1 MRKIFTLISVL
12 ALGAMGLKAEVTV
25 TPVKIKSGF
34 NLDVICEDKEHIGS
48 NTSFSDV
55 KDFDGID
62 GGGAVYYTTGV
73 QEEGALCGADGI
85 FYSKMHGVKY
95 QINPVGNNGLVLKA
109 GKTEGGLSEGTLE
122 FETPMKGKSIYVV
135 ATSADG
141 DTQLDVTV
149 NYKDGTTDN
158 QTITVYNWDTS
169 SYANQAAVAGLGRL
183 FPKETWAGP
192 AGTIQGGYSF
202 NLYESAI
209 NTDPDKE
216 IASVK
221 CEKIDLPDPSNP
233 EKIKFTCCCVFAVS
247 ISSETVEDTGVNGV
261 TADDAV
267 AVEYYNI
274 NGQRLEAPAQG
285 VNIVKYSDGTVRKEV
300 VR

>member
-34 NLDVICEDKEHIGS
+34 NLDVICEDKDHVGE
-48 NTSFSDV
+48 NTTISTV
-55 KDFDGID
+55 AEFDGID
-62 GGGAVYYTTGV
+62 GAGAVYYTKGF
-73 QEEGALCGADGI
+73 QEEGAMCGNDGI
-85 FYSKMHGVKY
+85 FYSKVHGVKY
-95 QINPVGNNGLVLKA
+95 QINPVGNNGLALKA
-109 GKTEGGLSEGTLE
+109 GKAEGGLPEGTLV

-149 NYKDGTTDN
+149 NYKDGTTDK
-158 QTITVYNWDTS
+158 QTITVYNWDTAS
-169 SYANQAAVAGLGRL
+169 HANEAAVSGLGRMY
-183 FPKETWAGP
+183 PKESWAGP
-192 AGTIQGGYSF
+192 AGTISGGYQF

-216 IASVK
+216 IVSVNCAK
-221 CEKIDLPDPSNP
+221 VGLG
-233 EKIKFTCCCVFAVS
+233 TCCCVFAVS